1 MPFINF
7 VERLLYYNNSFSLI
21 SAIKDLKNAYYSN
34 FMIDQLLIPTF
45 KRQFAVIIEGPML
58 EHDYTDYFIKC
69 RNETLNQISNPT
81 NNLIIRLDK
90 VYIQWLNI

>member
-1 MPFINF
+1 
-7 VERLLYYNNSFSLI
+7 
-21 SAIKDLKNAYYSN
+21 
-34 FMIDQLLIPTF
+34 MIDQLLIPTF
-45 KRQFAVIIEGPML
+45 KRQSAVIIEGAML